1 MIAFVDPR
9 AEPSAPIEGYDLRI
23 DVAAAP
29 TTIALVA
36 NGFPDSEEFLDQIE
50 KALAVAVPD
59 ASFRRFN
66 KYNASAMISDA
77 MLDEVVADC
86 QAVVGAYGH

>member
-1 MIAFVDPR
+1 MITFVDPR
-9 AEPSAPIEGYDLRI
+9 SEPGAPVEPYELSI
-23 DVAAAP
+23 DVEAQP
-29 TTIALVA
+29 TTIGLVA
-36 NGFPDSEEFLDQIE
+36 NGFPDSEEFLDQVE
-50 KALAVAVPD
+50 KALAVAVPT

-66 KYNASAMISDA
+66 KHNASAMISDD